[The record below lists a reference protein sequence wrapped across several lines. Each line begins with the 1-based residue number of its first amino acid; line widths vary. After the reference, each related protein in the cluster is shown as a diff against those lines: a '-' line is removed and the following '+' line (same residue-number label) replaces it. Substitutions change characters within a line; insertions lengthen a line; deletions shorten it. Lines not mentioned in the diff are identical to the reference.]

1 MAAKQGFY
9 SGKDA
14 VDAGDLSLECLRLV
28 YRLLFLFYIEARPE
42 LGYVPI
48 LKSDTYAKGY
58 SLESLRELELVHLA
72 SPEARD
78 GTFFDQSL
86 RRLFS
91 LIANGYGPSASRA
104 LTQSTWAAHTKDAFA
119 LAPLDS
125 KLFDPHATPLLN
137 TVVFPNR
144 VWQAV
149 LKLMSLS
156 KGRRKGKVSYQLL
169 SINQL
174 GAVYEALL
182 SYRGFFAP
190 EDLYEVQPEARR
202 APRAAAPDDAE
213 TDGDDTAAA
222 AGSEAGG
229 ATDVMDSAWFV
240 PASRIE
246 PYMVRKPSDCCARW
260 RRPDPT
266 TFSLWATA
274 INASTTA
281 TVLR

>member
-125 KLFDPHATPLLN
+125 KLFDRHATPLLN

-149 LKLMSLS
+149 LRLMSLS
-156 KGRRKGKVSYQLL
+156 KGRRKGRVSYQLL

-202 APRAAAPDDAE
+202 APRAAAPADAE
-213 TDGDDTAAA
+213 TDWDDTAAA
-222 AGSEAGG
+222 EGSEAGG